1 MANGPDE
8 VSPTVPLRRRGP
20 PRQSNPKSESV
31 LRVRRHRDRQREK
44 AIAVETATRAV
55 VEIYKDV
62 APKGRLS
69 KELLEY
75 GQERAKETLKILIDN
90 GPAIALA
97 IVQRAIDGDPT
108 AMSIAAKWLP
118 NPANQ
123 TRITL
128 PTGKTVEEAADHALG
143 AAFSGSMSI
152 EDAADALS
160 LIRQH
165 GDVVL
170 SANLSARLNTINE
183 RLKNLSTSKPT
194 GAASISARRA
204 ITLDAIDID
213 PLIREGSHE

>member
-1 MANGPDE
+1 MTNKPDE
-8 VSPTVPLRRRGP
+8 VSSMVPLKRRGP
-20 PRQSNPKSESV
+20 PRQSNPKSESA

-44 AIAVETATRAV
+44 AGALETATKAV
-55 VEIYKDV
+55 IEVYKDV
-62 APKGRLS
+62 APKGSLS
-69 KELLEY
+69 KEMLEY
-75 GQERAKETLKILIDN
+75 GQERARETLKILIDN

-128 PTGKTVEEAADHALG
+128 PAGKTVEEAADHALG

-152 EDAADALS
+152 EEAADALS

-183 RLKNLSTSKPT
+183 RLKNLSTSKAD
-194 GAASISARRA
+194 GGVSISSRRA
-204 ITLDAIDID
+204 INLDTIDIGQ
-213 PLIREGSHE
+213 LL